1 MAEIHSLIEHLGR
14 DAALDRVVD
23 DNDRR
28 RIIWAADILSSE
40 QITRWY
46 LHSGFCL
53 VALPHAKP
61 KQDHSAYVLR
71 NGKFSLILQPKAIGA
86 DEHGQIELAGLPYG
100 PKARLI
106 LMYVQS
112 YAIRHRTRTV
122 VLGDCMSEWLRRLG
136 LTPSGGERGT
146 IGAVQEQAQRIARCE
161 FTMVWE
167 DGDRKRLRDQPLVK
181 GLEMFADASPA
192 SAAEDR
198 QMTLFGAEG
207 DGSPPDHGPAKDL
220 RQNLDCG
227 EAGLSRKKRKR
238 RYNWVREIEV
248 SEEFYEHLQE
258 HRVVLRE
265 DAISRLKGSSWAL
278 DVYVWLAYRL
288 RSVQK
293 PTPPIPWPL
302 LREQFG
308 NGYRSNLSMF
318 KTIMR
323 EALKDVLAVYP
334 EANVEWDNRGI
345 ILRPSAPPVPREVHQ
360 VKSIGA

>member
-14 DAALDRVVD
+14 EAALDRVVD

-61 KQDHSAYVLR
+61 KQDHAAYVLR

-122 VLGDCMSEWLRRLG
+122 VLGDSMSEWLRRLG

-192 SAAEDR
+192 SATAEDR
-198 QMTLFGAEG
+198 QMTLFGAE
-207 DGSPPDHGPAKDL
+207 DAEPDRPPAPSPDL
-220 RQNLDCG
+220 QCG
-227 EAGLSRKKRKR
+227 EAGVSRKKRKR

-248 SEEFYEHLQE
+248 SEEFYAHLQE

>member
-14 DAALDRVVD
+14 DAALDLVVD
-23 DNDRR
+23 ENDRR

-61 KQDHSAYVLR
+61 KDDHASYVLR

-86 DEHGQIELAGLPYG
+86 DEDGEIERAGLPYG

-112 YAIRHRTRTV
+112 YAMRHRTRTI
-122 VLGDCMSEWLRRLG
+122 VLGESMSEWLRRLG

-181 GLEMFADASPA
+181 GLEMFADSSP
-192 SAAEDR
+192 AAEDR
-198 QMTLFGAEG
+198 QMTLF
-207 DGSPPDHGPAKDL
+207 D
-220 RQNLDCG
+220 G
-227 EAGLSRKKRKR
+227 EAGAEAKGSRKKRKR

-248 SEEFYEHLQE
+248 SPEFYEHLQE

-288 RSVQK
+288 RSVHK

-345 ILRPSAPPVPREVHQ
+345 ILRPSAPPVPREIHQ